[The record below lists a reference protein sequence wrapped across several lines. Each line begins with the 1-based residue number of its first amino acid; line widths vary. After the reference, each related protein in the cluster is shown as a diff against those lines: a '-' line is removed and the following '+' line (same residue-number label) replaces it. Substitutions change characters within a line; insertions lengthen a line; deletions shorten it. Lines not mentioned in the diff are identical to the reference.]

1 MLIQYLQKMK
11 QVMSYKR
18 GDNLREYEVMVTE
31 TKQTMYEVEAASK
44 EEAAKMVYKE
54 YYNRQE
60 QIGIDDSVR
69 VDFEVD
75 GEEIDLESD
84 DNEYGFD

>member
-1 MLIQYLQKMK
+1 MK

-31 TKQTMYEVEAASK
+31 TRQTMYEVQAASK
-44 EEAAKMVYKE
+44 EEAVKKVYKE
-54 YYNRQE
+54 YYDTQK

-75 GEEIDLESD
+75 GEEIDIDLESEE
-84 DNEYGFD
+84 NEYGFN

>member
-1 MLIQYLQKMK
+1 MK
-11 QVMSYKR
+11 
-18 GDNLREYEVMVTE
+18 EYEVLVTE
-31 TKQTMYEVEAASK
+31 TRQTMYEVEATSK
-44 EEAAKMVYKE
+44 EDAVKKVYKE
-54 YYNRQE
+54 YYDTQN

-75 GEEIDLESD
+75 GEEIDLEGD

>member
-1 MLIQYLQKMK
+1 MK
-11 QVMSYKR
+11 
-18 GDNLREYEVMVTE
+18 EYEVMVTE
-31 TKQTMYEVEAASK
+31 TRQTMYEVEATSK

-54 YYNRQE
+54 YYNKQE

>member
-1 MLIQYLQKMK
+1 
-11 QVMSYKR
+11 MSYKR
-18 GDNLREYEVMVTE
+18 SDNLREYEVMVTE
-31 TKQTMYEVEAASK
+31 TRQTMYEVEAASK
-44 EEAAKMVYKE
+44 EAAAKMVYKE

>member
-31 TKQTMYEVEAASK
+31 TRQTMYEVEAASK

-69 VDFEVD
+69 VDF
-75 GEEIDLESD
+75 
-84 DNEYGFD
+84 